1 MDINYTGVSA
11 KGQTSSIQKTKGA
24 KMIMRLKKFVYSQKV
39 APYVFVVPFILSF
52 FFFWVYPLITA
63 FTMSFQDIGAIKSDW
78 IGLANYAKLLKDN
91 VFHIAV
97 MNSVKY
103 MFFTLVLL
111 IPFPML
117 FAVLMDS
124 NLVKAKGVWKA
135 ILYMPALTSVVI
147 SGTLFRLMFTEY
159 TTGQMN
165 MITAALGLGTYKWLK
180 MGWSGM
186 VALLIVACWRWTGVN
201 MLYFL
206 SGLKS
211 IDTALYEAA
220 DIDGAS
226 GWQKFR
232 YVTLPLLKPTTVY
245 VLTISVY
252 AGLSMFLESYMLWAG
267 NSSPN
272 NIGLTIVGYL
282 YKRGIEKNDMG
293 YACAVG
299 VVLLV
304 VALIINFVQLI
315 FNGTFKK
322 EEQ

>member
-1 MDINYTGVSA
+1 MYHL
-11 KGQTSSIQKTKGA
+11 QTAVAVAFERRKFTVKI
-24 KMIMRLKKFVYSQKV
+24 KKLLYSQKV

-52 FFFWVYPLITA
+52 LIFWIYPLGSSV
-63 FTMSFQDIGAIKSDW
+63 TMSFQDIGAVKTDW
-78 IGLANYAKLLKDN
+78 VGIDNYTKLLKDT
-91 VFHIAV
+91 VFHTAIL
-97 MNSVKY
+97 NSAKY
-103 MFFTLVLL
+103 MLFTLLLL
-111 IPFPML
+111 IPFPLL

-124 NLVKAKGVWKA
+124 RLVKAKGVWKA

-159 TTGQMN
+159 STGQMN
-165 MITAALGLGTYKWLK
+165 IITQALGLGTFKWLK

-186 VALLIVACWRWTGVN
+186 LALLIVACWRWTGVN

-206 SGLKS
+206 SGLRS
-211 IDTALYEAA
+211 IDSSLYEAA
-220 DIDGAS
+220 EIDGAS

-245 VLTISVY
+245 VLTISIY
-252 AGLSMFLESYMLWAG
+252 AGLAMFLESYMLWAG
-267 NSSPN
+267 NNSPN

-304 VALIINFVQLI
+304 IALAINIVQLVA
-315 FNGTFKK
+315 NGTFKK
-322 EEQ
+322 EED

>member
-1 MDINYTGVSA
+1 M
-11 KGQTSSIQKTKGA
+11 
-24 KMIMRLKKFVYSQKV
+24 
-39 APYVFVVPFILSF
+39 FVVPFILSF
-52 FFFWVYPLITA
+52 LIFWIYPLGSSI
-63 FTMSFQDIGAIKSDW
+63 TMSFQDIGAVSTEWVGFK
-78 IGLANYAKLLKDN
+78 NYTKLLKDK
-91 VFHIAV
+91 VFITAIW
-97 MNSVKY
+97 NSAKY

-124 NLVKAKGVWKA
+124 RLVKAKGLWKA
-135 ILYMPALTSVVI
+135 VLYMPALTSVVI

-159 TTGQMN
+159 PTGQMN
-165 MITAALGLGTYKWLK
+165 MITQMLGLGTFKWLK

-186 VALLIVACWRWTGVN
+186 LALLIVACWRWTGVN

-206 SGLKS
+206 SGLRA
-211 IDTALYEAA
+211 IDSSLYEAA
-220 DIDGAS
+220 EIDGAS
-226 GWQKFR
+226 SWQKFR

-245 VLTISVY
+245 VLTISIY
-252 AGLSMFLESYMLWAG
+252 AGLAMFLESYMLWAG
-267 NSSPN
+267 NNSPE

-304 VALIINFVQLI
+304 IALAINVVQLI
-315 FNGTFKK
+315 ANGTFKNK
-322 EEQ
+322 ED

>member
-1 MDINYTGVSA
+1 M
-11 KGQTSSIQKTKGA
+11 KTK
-24 KMIMRLKKFVYSQKV
+24 KNILYSQKV

-52 FFFWVYPLITA
+52 IFFWIYPLFSA
-63 FTMSFQDIGAIKSDW
+63 VSMSFFDIGAISKEFV
-78 IGLANYAKLLKDN
+78 GLANYTKLLKDK
-91 VFHIAV
+91 VFLIAIK
-97 MNSVKY
+97 NSATY
-103 MFFTLVLL
+103 MLGTLVLL
-111 IPFPML
+111 IPFPMI
-117 FAVLMDS
+117 FAVLLDS

-159 TTGQMN
+159 PTGQMN
-165 MITAALGLGTYKWLK
+165 QLTQMLGLGTFKWLK

-186 VALLIVACWRWTGVN
+186 AALLVVACWRWLGVN

-211 IDTALYEAA
+211 IDSSLYEAA

-226 GWQKFR
+226 SFQKFR
-232 YVTLPLLKPTTVY
+232 YITLPLLKPTTIY
-245 VLTISVY
+245 VLTISIY

-267 NSSPN
+267 NNSPN

-304 VALIINFVQLI
+304 IALVINVAQLI
-315 FNGTFKK
+315 MNGTFKDG
-322 EEQ
+322 ED